1 MLTNPIASTDNIW
14 REDDTSRSLT
24 SDLRTIEQGLTDL
37 TITKANDIHY
47 HTTLIQSAN
56 ASANATVSNGS
67 FSVVPEVE
75 FLNLGTY
82 LVNIQYS
89 TSSGLVGRSTYALR
103 IDKSKTIQRTITL
116 SECKDGND
124 NFMVT
129 YRDGTY
135 TFVTSYTGTG
145 SPTNVTFNIL

>member
-14 REDDTSRSLT
+14 REEDTSRSLT
-24 SDLRTIEQGLTDL
+24 SDLRTIEQGLSDL
-37 TITKANDIHY
+37 TITKANTSHP
-47 HTTLIQSAN
+47 HTNLIQSIN
-56 ASANATVSNGS
+56 TSLSATASNGS
-67 FSVVPEVE
+67 FSVVPDVE
-75 FLNLGTY
+75 FINLGTY

-89 TSSGLVGRSTYALR
+89 TSSGLVGRSTYSLR
-103 IDKSKTIQRTITL
+103 IDKSSTIQRTITL
-116 SECKDGND
+116 SECKNGND

-129 YRDGTY
+129 YQNNTY